1 MPLRLNSLQEQLEA
15 TSTDLGLSGF
25 DLGFLSPPK
34 GLCEWETLNSW
45 LLALSLSASLGFL
58 SAAEILC
65 HRHPGDLLRLGFRHM
80 GCSIMGGYDGPG
92 SLRFGRQLRAAQA
105 AAFEVEGVPCRL
117 QLSFASEPKKIHQL
131 PMTQA
136 PVLLFAVARYE

>member
-1 MPLRLNSLQEQLEA
+1 MGNPE
-15 TSTDLGLSGF
+15 
-25 DLGFLSPPK
+25 
-34 GLCEWETLNSW
+34 
-45 LLALSLSASLGFL
+45 LLALGSLSL
-58 SAAEILC
+58 
-65 HRHPGDLLRLGFRHM
+65 
-80 GCSIMGGYDGPG
+80 SIMGGYDGPG